1 MRISGLLLEPKKIK
15 KTVDEFKQVITTNMS
30 RKRERTERSRSEDF
44 DAEEG
49 ELLQE
54 ENSEEELVFD
64 QVSYMQQ
71 LQHFLLGARHDI
83 QA

>member
-1 MRISGLLLEPKKIK
+1 MQISGLLLEPGKIK
-15 KTVDEFKQVITTNMS
+15 KMVDEFKQVITASMR
-30 RKRERTERSRSEDF
+30 RKQERTERSRSEDF

-64 QVSYMQQ
+64 QVYDVQ
-71 LQHFLLGARHDI
+71 LAFLGHGG
-83 QA
+83 